1 LNRITVLNQT
11 ALKKLPVAKRV
22 IEKQVRGI
30 LDNLGFKETEL
41 NILFI
46 DDRGIR
52 KLNREFRK
60 KDYPTDVL
68 SFPQDE
74 PDSKSEL
81 PLVLGDIAIS
91 IDTARANAP
100 DQGNTLSQEIRD
112 LVLHGLAHILGYKH
126 DTAGQKRKMSGI
138 ETDWAV
144 AWKKQ
149 VNK

>member
-1 LNRITVLNQT
+1 MNRITVLNQT
-11 ALKKLPVAKRV
+11 SLKKLPVSKKI
-22 IEKQVRGI
+22 IEKQVGMI
-30 LDNLGFKETEL
+30 LENLGFMNTEL
-41 NILFI
+41 NILFT

-52 KLNREFRK
+52 KLNREFRN

-74 PDSKSEL
+74 PDSKSEF

-100 DQGNTLSQEIRD
+100 DQGNTLRQEIRD
-112 LVLHGLAHILGYKH
+112 LVLHGLAHLLGYKH
-126 DTAGQKRKMSGI
+126 DTAGQKKKMSGV

-144 AWKKQ
+144 AWEKRK
-149 VNK
+149 